1 MRCDALH
8 RYTVTRFT
16 MEASSKHKVP
26 RLAMSALMSA
36 LLVLSAPLL
45 RKVAVSLLVR
55 VPMLTNYLKFL
66 RPEMWHHQVIPGVGT
81 AVVEG

>member
-1 MRCDALH
+1 
-8 RYTVTRFT
+8 
-16 MEASSKHKVP
+16 
-26 RLAMSALMSA
+26 MSA